1 MKFQKIIIALV
12 AVCAFTFTSCTE
24 NSAEDD
30 TNYDEQNVRRH
41 EFKDIDRT

>member
-30 TNYDEQNVRRH
+30 TNYDEQSIRKLDLKT
-41 EFKDIDRT
+41 KDIK